1 MELFAIL
8 QDLFF
13 ILYCTILGLKSH
25 FQELNSVIRDY
36 MFFLSPNKRTTL
48 NWGGG
53 ERFSTNVFPQSI
65 PLFE

>member
-1 MELFAIL
+1 MELFAFL

-36 MFFLSPNKRTTL
+36 MFFFKVQIKGP
-48 NWGGG
+48 
-53 ERFSTNVFPQSI
+53 P
-65 PLFE
+65 